1 MAVVLVLAAA
11 VGLLVLT
18 ALVGP
23 GQAAPWFRVVYVVIL
38 WVGPFLLVLLAV
50 LIGRRRAASR
60 LRQALVDIAGPALI
74 GSMSPR
80 VALGSL
86 LPRVYGHASPHEDV
100 LVGVLGGSGRDP
112 AGNDTA
118 VSRGTSAYFRLRAID
133 EFTSEND
140 VTWTHDFSGVRNN
153 HTLVVFATSDP
164 VIAGL
169 VPRERIFPLFELW
182 LMDEDHLEEFVPSL
196 RENARVGIAYTDA
209 DGFPRVVPPTL
220 LRGREA
226 AVRDYGQFVRL
237 PATLD
242 RRNVRIFQ
250 FDLYDLVDPDHVVE
264 SIETLSFRVSV
275 RNSSVLGYVTWAP
288 PHPCFV
294 HQITFDVEEL
304 PFEGQRLKY
313 LVLAS
318 TLKTSGLSA
327 SQGWKEIPDR
337 LEVPVDS
344 WMLPG
349 HGVTLLWRPVD

>member
-1 MAVVLVLAAA
+1 MAVVLVLATA

-18 ALVGP
+18 AFVGP
-23 GQAAPWFRVVYVVIL
+23 GLAAPWFRVVYVVIL
-38 WVGPFLLVLLAV
+38 WLGPFLLVLLAV
-50 LIGRRRAASR
+50 LIGRRHATSR

-80 VALGSL
+80 AALGSL
-86 LPRVYGHASPHEDV
+86 LPRVYGKGSPHEDV

-112 AGNDTA
+112 AGSDTA
-118 VSRGTSAYFRLRAID
+118 VSRGTTAYFRLRAID
-133 EFTSEND
+133 EFTSDND

-169 VPRERIFPLFELW
+169 IPRERVYPLFELW
-182 LMDEDHLEEFVPSL
+182 LMDEDYLEDFVPIL
-196 RENARVGIAYTDA
+196 RENSRIGITYTDA
-209 DGFPRVVPPTL
+209 DGFARAVSPRP
-220 LRGREA
+220 LRGHEVALRE
-226 AVRDYGQFVRL
+226 YGQFVRL
-237 PATLD
+237 SENLD
-242 RRNVRIFQ
+242 RKNVRIFQ

-264 SIETLSFRVSV
+264 SIETLSFRVSM
-275 RNSSVLGYVTWAP
+275 RNSSVLGYVTWSP

-337 LEVPVDS
+337 IEVPVDS